1 MTNRRPLLRRLKLR
15 HVLLVVLLLSGIIPL
30 ALSTMLLIPQS
41 QQVLRDAERDNLVR
55 RAGTLSRDVDSY
67 LGGFRE
73 QIAQLGTGVLLPPGS
88 PVVAER
94 LREPWVGSYLQAFW
108 LNQQGKPD
116 DRTNQSAGLEL
127 LRVLDLDGAGPTLA
141 RGTPSPQAVAAL
153 KTAFEQA
160 LAKKTR
166 AYQFVDMGPDGVP
179 LVALAV
185 PVAPTSDAAAG
196 PQLVVEALLRFR
208 PLEVLQGEAG
218 QGVGVFLFARAGKL
232 LWWDGGNAR
241 VKDGLLKSEAL
252 QSFLAVPGS
261 LTQEYKLPAEGGAQE
276 VLAQVSAVEE
286 SGWVLIVQKPLATA
300 FAAVDRMLFN
310 ILVSTVLLVAVAL
323 SAAFLAAR
331 WVSRPIQRL
340 TETTHEIAAG
350 KFGRV
355 DTQGL
360 SFEFA
365 DLAEDF
371 NRMSGYIESYVR
383 RLQQAAQAN
392 RDLFIGSLRAFVAA
406 IDAKDPY
413 TRGHS
418 ERVAAMSRV
427 IAKYVGLPED
437 QQHKIWIGALLH
449 DVGKIGVEDQVLRKA
464 GKLSDEEFDQM
475 KAHTVIGAEIMTAIE
490 QLKDMIPAIRSHH
503 EAWNG
508 RGYPDGLKGEQI
520 PLYAR
525 IVGVADTFDAITTNR
540 PYQKAYSLQFAVETI
555 TRLTGSRFDAKIVT
569 AFLRAFEAGDIR
581 AAAESVGGRFEEED
595 VQMPARAAGPR

>member
-1 MTNRRPLLRRLKLR
+1 MTNRPLLRRLKLR

-30 ALSTMLLIPQS
+30 AISSVMLIPQS
-41 QQVLRDAERDNLVR
+41 QQVLRDAEKDNLVR
-55 RAGTLSRDVDSY
+55 RAGALSRDVDNY
-67 LGGFRE
+67 LGSFRQ
-73 QIAQLGTGVLLPPGS
+73 QITQLGTGVLSPPG
-88 PVVAER
+88 PPDVAER
-94 LREPWVGSYLQAFW
+94 LREPWVGEYLQAFW
-108 LNQQGKPD
+108 RNQD
-116 DRTNQSAGLEL
+116 SNLLL
-127 LRVLDLDGAGPTLA
+127 LRLLDTAGAGPTLA
-141 RGTPSPQAVAAL
+141 RGNPSPQAVAAL
-153 KTAFEQA
+153 KVAFEQA
-160 LAKKTR
+160 QSHKKP
-166 AYQFVDMGPDGVP
+166 AYQLVDVGRDSVP

-185 PVAPTSDAAAG
+185 PVATAAG
-196 PQLVVEALLRFR
+196 DLVVETLLKLK
-208 PLEVLQGEAG
+208 PLEILQGGEAG
-218 QGVGVFLFARAGKL
+218 QGVGVFLFKRETKKL
-232 LWWDGGNAR
+232 LWWDGRTAAA
-241 VKDGLLKSEAL
+241 KDGLLKSEAL
-252 QSFLAVPGS
+252 QNFLAVPGS
-261 LTQEYKLPAEGGAQE
+261 MTQEYVIRSEGGTQE
-276 VLAQVSAVEE
+276 VLAQVSAMEE

-310 ILVSTVLLVAVAL
+310 FMISTLLLVVVAL
-323 SAAFLAAR
+323 TSAFFAAR

-355 DTQGL
+355 DLQGL

-371 NRMSGYIESYVR
+371 NRMSGHIESYVR

-418 ERVAAMSRV
+418 ERVAAMSRM
-427 IAKYVGLPED
+427 ISKYLGLPED

-449 DVGKIGVEDQVLRKA
+449 DVGKIGVEDHVLRKA
-464 GKLSDEEFDQM
+464 GKLSDEEFEQM
-475 KAHTVIGAEIMTAIE
+475 KAHTVIGAEIMTTIE
-490 QLKDMIPAIRSHH
+490 QLRDMIPAIRSHH

-581 AAAESVGGRFEEED
+581 AAAESVGGRFEEEE
-595 VQMPARAAGPR
+595 VQEPARVAAPR

>member
-15 HVLLVVLLLSGIIPL
+15 HILLVVLLLLGIMPL
-30 ALSTMLLIPQS
+30 AISSFMLIPQS
-41 QQVLRDAERDNLVR
+41 QEVLRDSERDNLVR
-55 RAGTLSRDVDSY
+55 RAGSLSRDVDTF
-67 LGGFRE
+67 LGTFR
-73 QIAQLGTGVLLPPGS
+73 QQLTQLGNGLLLPPGS
-88 PVVAER
+88 PVLAER
-94 LREPWVGSYLQAFW
+94 LHEPWVGTYLQTFW
-108 LNQQGKPD
+108 QTDQNTDLQM
-116 DRTNQSAGLEL
+116 
-127 LRVLDLDGAGPTLA
+127 LRVLDLDGAGPTLK
-141 RGTPSPQAVAAL
+141 RGDPSPQAVTAL
-153 KTAFEQA
+153 KAAFDQA
-160 LAKKTR
+160 RTKKVR
-166 AYQFVDMGPDGVP
+166 AYQFVEGEGSGMV
-179 LVALAV
+179 VLAV
-185 PVAPTSDAAAG
+185 PVSTQPNGD
-196 PQLVVEALLRFR
+196 PQLVMEALLRFK
-208 PLEVLQGEAG
+208 PLEILKGQAG
-218 QGVGVFLFARAGKL
+218 QGVNVFLFERAGKL
-232 LWWDGGNAR
+232 LWWDGGNPAA
-241 VKDGLLKSEAL
+241 KDGLLKTDAL
-252 QSFLAVPGS
+252 PSFLGVPGS
-261 LTQEYKLPAEGGAQE
+261 MTQEYDLAAGGKAQR

-300 FAAVDRMLFN
+300 FAAVDRMIFN
-310 ILVSTVLLVAVAL
+310 IVVLTLLLVGFAL
-323 SAAFLAAR
+323 FAAFLTAR

-355 DTQGL
+355 DLQGL

-371 NRMSGYIESYVR
+371 NRMSGHVESYVR
-383 RLQQAAQAN
+383 RLQAAAQAN
-392 RDLFIGSLRAFVAA
+392 HVLFIGSLRAFVAA

-418 ERVAAMSRV
+418 ERVAAMSRM
-427 IAKYVGLPED
+427 ISKYLGLAEE

-449 DVGKIGVEDQVLRKA
+449 DVGKIGVEDHVLRKA
-464 GKLSDEEFDQM
+464 GKLSEDEFEQM
-475 KAHTVIGAEIMTAIE
+475 KLHTVIGAEIMTAIE

-520 PLYAR
+520 PLFAR

-581 AAAESVGGRFEEED
+581 AAAESVGGQFQEEEA
-595 VQMPARAAGPR
+595 PAPVRVAAP